1 MIEVRDRRSDRINR
15 ARLGLELSRA
25 VRPTIVVLAG
35 AAIGLACALFIVLH
49 VSRTLLSSTYQARFA
64 VDNATGVIAG
74 LDEVRFK
81 GIPAGTITGV
91 QLSGGHPVLTASIQQ
106 QYGPLYQNA
115 RAVLRPNTALQ
126 DMYLDIVD
134 RGSPA
139 AGRVSETQTLP
150 SSQTQTSVSINDVL
164 NVFRA
169 NERLRLRALLDN
181 LGNGLKDRGAAL
193 RTAFVQLAPLLEVA
207 GRISQQLA
215 IRAPLTQQLVH
226 NTALLTTELGRRQQQ
241 LRTLLNEGSATLTT
255 LQNGSPDLAATLHEL
270 PPTLAAIDSSFA
282 AVRGVLPNVNTAVT
296 GLYPV
301 ADQLPT
307 ALTALRRLSS
317 SATPAVQALRAPVQS
332 LEPLA
337 HALIPLSS
345 NLSAAISTLA
355 PQAATIDHTTAD
367 LAACKKGVQGFFQW
381 NASISKFGDV
391 RGPVPRGNLVL
402 GAGSNSVINAP
413 NEYTPQACTA
423 GHPIGGRLP
432 TAADMH

>member
-15 ARLGLELSRA
+15 ARLSLELSRA

-35 AAIGLACALFIVLH
+35 AAIGLACAAFIVLH

-91 QLSGGHPVLTASIQQ
+91 QLSGGHPVLTARIQQ
-106 QYGPLYQNA
+106 QYGPIYQNA

-134 RGSPA
+134 RGNPA
-139 AGRVSETQTLP
+139 AGRVSAAQALP
-150 SSQTQTSVSINDVL
+150 SSQTQTSVSIDDVL

-181 LGNGLKDRGAAL
+181 LGNGLRDRGAAL
-193 RTAFVQLAPLLEVA
+193 RTAFVELAPLLQVA

-241 LRTLLNEGSATLTT
+241 LRALINEGSSTLTT
-255 LQNGSPDLAATLHEL
+255 LQSGSSDLAATLHEL
-270 PPTLAAIDSSFA
+270 PPTLGAIDSSFT
-282 AVRGVLPNVNTAVT
+282 AVRGVLPNVNAAVA

-301 ADQLPT
+301 AGQLPT
-307 ALTALRRLSS
+307 ALAALRRLSA
-317 SATPAVQALRAPVQS
+317 SAMPAVQALRGPVGS
-332 LEPLA
+332 LVPLA
-337 HALIPLSS
+337 QGLVPLSS

-355 PQAATIDHTTAD
+355 PQVATIDHTTAD

-391 RGPVPRGNLVL
+391 RGPVPRGNVVL
-402 GAGSNSVINAP
+402 GGGSNSSINAP
-413 NEYTPQACTA
+413 NEYTPKACTA
-423 GHPIGGRLP
+423 GYPIGGRLP
-432 TAADMH
+432 TAADQH